1 MIVQKLYELGLT
13 EKCISDIM
21 NEIFCC
27 EDFAESSNV
36 YYICANRFKAKYVT
50 NLIQKVEIFQYI
62 NKPKYKI
69 HVVTARDVI
78 KNNKGTL
85 DYINA
90 DNNKALVITKEIYD
104 TNKVL
109 NNRLL
114 SIIKDSYK
122 CNKVINYFTSH

>member
-13 EKCISDIM
+13 EKCISDLM

-36 YYICANRFKAKYVT
+36 YYICDNIFKARYV
-50 NLIQKVEIFQYI
+50 NSLIQKVEIFQYT
-62 NKPKYKI
+62 KPKYKI
-69 HVVTARDVI
+69 YVVTARDVI

-90 DNNKALVITKEIYD
+90 NNNKALVITKEIYD